1 MAGTART
8 VPAISPLRTSCA
20 ISRGT
25 SAELQQL
32 EPALLRLLVPE
43 LRVED
48 VADLVE
54 VARSAGAV
62 EIDVLALREQLE
74 PLGRAVHA
82 GAPALRDLPHV
93 VADARARGLPPGV
106 RDGEDHQAD
115 VVVRLAGVR
124 VEIVV
129 AERLGQ
135 PLVGRRLDRGRRRDR
150 PRAFGDLRGQG
161 AEELLVD
168 RVGLRDLGARVTG

>member
-1 MAGTART
+1 MAGTARI

-25 SAELQQL
+25 SADLQQL
-32 EPALLRLLVPE
+32 EPALLGLLVPE

-62 EIDVLALREQLE
+62 EIDFLALREQLE
-74 PLGRAVHA
+74 PLGRAAHA

-93 VADARARGLPPGV
+93 VPDPRPPALPLPLRDADA
-106 RDGEDHQAD
+106 HQPA
-115 VVVRLAGVR
+115 V
-124 VEIVV
+124 
-129 AERLGQ
+129 
-135 PLVGRRLDRGRRRDR
+135 
-150 PRAFGDLRGQG
+150 FF
-161 AEELLVD
+161 
-168 RVGLRDLGARVTG
+168 

>member
-1 MAGTART
+1 MAGTARI

-25 SAELQQL
+25 SADLQQL
-32 EPALLRLLVPE
+32 EPALLGLLVPE

-62 EIDVLALREQLE
+62 EVDFLALREQPE

-93 VADARARGLPPGV
+93 VADARARGFPPGV
-106 RDGEDHQAD
+106 GDGEGDQAD
-115 VVVRLAGVR
+115 VVVRLARVR

-135 PLVGRRLDRGRRRDR
+135 PLVGRRLDRRRRRDR
-150 PRAFGDLRGQG
+150 PRALGDLWRQG
-161 AEELLVD
+161 TQELLV
-168 RVGLRDLGARVTG
+168 

>member
-1 MAGTART
+1 MAGTARI

-25 SAELQQL
+25 SADLQQL
-32 EPALLRLLVPE
+32 EPALLGLLVPE

-62 EIDVLALREQLE
+62 EIDFPPLREQPE
-74 PLGRAVHA
+74 PLGRAAHA
-82 GAPALRDLPHV
+82 GAPALRDLSHV
-93 VADARARGLPPGV
+93 VADARAPGLPLGG
-106 RDGEDHQAD
+106 RDGEGHQAD
-115 VVVRLAGVR
+115 VVVRLARVW

-129 AERLGQ
+129 AERLGP
-135 PLVGRRLDRGRRRDR
+135 PLVGRRLDRRRRPDR
-150 PRAFGDLRGQG
+150 PRAFGDLRRQG
-161 AEELLVD
+161 A
-168 RVGLRDLGARVTG
+168 